1 MARLWLAAWSQRR
14 RISLGTRASTATAVA
29 VAATA
34 ASITTITTSGVA
46 TTAATAATSAAA
58 STYGVRN
65 RTRRASG
72 PAASWPASR
81 GTDVG
86 RSRSGHRRCWR
97 RRRRRRRHGYGGWHR
112 RSWGRAGPRGGA
124 VAPGRREPFF
134 CGGAEPVCAWLADV
148 AS

>member
-14 RISLGTRASTATAVA
+14 ISLGTRGSTATAAA
-29 VAATA
+29 VTATA
-34 ASITTITTSGVA
+34 TSITTITISGVA
-46 TTAATAATSAAA
+46 TTATAATSTA

-97 RRRRRRRHGYGGWHR
+97 RRGRRYGYGGWYR
-112 RSWGRAGPRGGA
+112 QCWGRAGPRGGA
-124 VAPGRREPFF
+124 VAPGCREPLF
-134 CGGAEPVCAWLADV
+134 CGGAEPVCARFADV